1 MAIKICYTRSIYWS
15 NYCQFFLPDA
25 VSVVYQIILVSILVI
40 CRIITFFFLK
50 HHLAHSNHTSFFC
63 PHLLFKR
70 DDVSKSTIGDKVY
83 AAESYYDD
91 YPDMAM
97 GNNY

>member
-1 MAIKICYTRSIYWS
+1 M
-15 NYCQFFLPDA
+15 
-25 VSVVYQIILVSILVI
+25 SVVYEIILVSILVI
-40 CRIITFFFLK
+40 FVESLLLFFEASFVTFK
-50 HHLAHSNHTSFFC
+50 SHLIC

>member
-1 MAIKICYTRSIYWS
+1 M
-15 NYCQFFLPDA
+15 
-25 VSVVYQIILVSILVI
+25 SVVYQIILVSILVI
-40 CRIITFFFLK
+40 FVESLPSFFLLFLSIIW
-50 HHLAHSNHTSFFC
+50 HIQITPHFF